1 MGILAW
7 IAFGLIAGAIAK
19 FIMPGKDPG
28 GCLGTVVIG
37 ILGAVIGGF
46 VGSELLGIGSVTGF
60 NVRSLGIAILGAIIL
75 LLLYRLFIER
85 RPRRRCSPGRRGRRP
100 QTRGAGEREGRFR
113 APVARLEGTS
123 EGASSCA
130 EGAACGD
137 GRLR

>member
-28 GCLGTVVIG
+28 GCLGTAVIG

-46 VGSELLGIGSVTGF
+46 IGSELLGIGSVTGF

-75 LLLYRLFIER
+75 LLLYRLFIEK
-85 RPRRRCSPGRRGRRP
+85 RPKR
-100 QTRGAGEREGRFR
+100 
-113 APVARLEGTS
+113 
-123 EGASSCA
+123 
-130 EGAACGD
+130 
-137 GRLR
+137 